1 MSHAPPRLWTSYVAV
16 GDSFSEGMSEPD
28 PRQADRYLGWADRL
42 ADALA
47 RRLESEGGQAPF
59 RYANLAVRGRK
70 LDDVVG
76 RQLDEALPMGADL
89 VSIVGGGN
97 DILRPN
103 VDLEALADRIEG
115 AVERARAT
123 GADVL
128 LATPTDPAKAGLLA
142 SLRPRHAV
150 HTANLFS
157 IAQRHGAHVLNL
169 WSMRSLQDWRMWS
182 EDRIHLSPEGHRRV
196 ALAALDAL
204 GLDTDRTDWTTPLE
218 PEPLRPRVER
228 LGTHARWARTHAGP
242 WVHRR
247 MTGRSSGDSITAK
260 RPELSPLAPGELP
273 FAHA

>member
-1 MSHAPPRLWTSYVAV
+1 MTQPPLWTSYAAV

-28 PRQADRYLGWADRL
+28 PRTPDAYLGWADRL

-47 RRLESEGGQAPF
+47 RRLEESQGGAAASF

-70 LDDVVG
+70 LDDVLDN
-76 RQLDEALPMGADL
+76 QLKQALPMGADL

-97 DILRPN
+97 DILRPS
-103 VDLEALADRIEG
+103 VDLDDIADRLER
-115 AVERARAT
+115 AVERTRAT

-128 LATPTDPAKAGLLA
+128 LATPTDPAKAGLLS

-157 IAQRHGAHVLNL
+157 IAQRHGAYVLNL
-169 WSMRSLQDWRMWS
+169 WTMRSLRDWRMWS
-182 EDRIHLSPEGHRRV
+182 QDRIHLSPEGHRRV

-204 GLDTDRTDWTTPLE
+204 GLDTDRTDWTTPL
-218 PEPLRPRVER
+218 PHEPLAPRTER
-228 LGTHARWARTHAGP
+228 LVEHGRWVRTHAGP

-247 MTGRSSGDSITAK
+247 LTGRSSGDTVQAK
-260 RPELSPLAPGELP
+260 RPELSPLRPGELP
-273 FAHA
+273 FG

>member
-1 MSHAPPRLWTSYVAV
+1 MTRTWSSYVAI
-16 GDSFSEGMSEPD
+16 GDSFSEGMSDPD
-28 PRQADRYLGWADRL
+28 PRVEGSYLGWADRL

-47 RRLESEGGQAPF
+47 QRHEGSAQPPAEPF

-76 RQLDEALPMGADL
+76 RQLELALPMGADL
-89 VSIVGGGN
+89 VSLVGGGN
-97 DILRPN
+97 DILRPS
-103 VDLEALADRIEG
+103 VDLDAIADRLEA
-115 AVERARAT
+115 AVVRIRAT

-169 WSMRSLQDWRMWS
+169 WTMRSLRDWRMWS
-182 EDRIHLSPEGHRRV
+182 QDRIHLSPEGHRRV

-204 GLDTDRTDWTTPLE
+204 GVETDRAEWGAPL
-218 PEPLRPRVER
+218 PAAPLAPRRER
-228 LGTHARWARTHAGP
+228 VLESGRWAREYAGP
-242 WVHRR
+242 WVQRR
-247 MTGRSSGDSITAK
+247 LTGRSSGDTRDAK
-260 RPELSPLAPGELP
+260 RPELTPLRPGELP
-273 FAHA
+273 FGG